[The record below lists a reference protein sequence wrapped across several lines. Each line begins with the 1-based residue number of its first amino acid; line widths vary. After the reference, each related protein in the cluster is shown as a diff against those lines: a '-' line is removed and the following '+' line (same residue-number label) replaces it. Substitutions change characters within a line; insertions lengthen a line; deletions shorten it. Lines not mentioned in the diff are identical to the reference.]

1 MTIGVL
7 VLMVEK
13 GVAPVEGSNHTFRSG
28 YC

>member
-1 MTIGVL
+1 MTVRVL

-13 GVAPVEGSNHTFRSG
+13 GVAPVEGSTHTFRSD